1 MVWVPPNAGKPRN
14 ETPTTFD
21 MPKNPNDDPMAGRNL
36 NHWAFKDR
44 SGNMMMFNHQRG
56 YENVTIEHR
65 TGAKMQLMPD
75 GSVYIQAQKGQYTMT
90 FGENRMK
97 ITGSHDIV
105 VDGAASLKV
114 NGDYN
119 VTVGKDFNL
128 STSGDFNINALNV
141 RMKAGC
147 FDVAAKNI
155 TAVSEGGISLAA
167 KGAATFLSE
176 DGGMTIGSNKNS
188 VAIGAGKKMALY
200 ARTGEL
206 MLKSLTKIGAT
217 AGAGIQLQSG
227 GYLNAQTV
235 GALNMQSG
243 ATASIAS
250 TGTMAIK
257 SAGQAS
263 ISATTLGVNGPV
275 RVAINSGVEVP
286 PTPVAVDPSVDPDVG
301 FLQLPT
307 KPVPCGDPTTAI
319 AALSGAAA
327 PAGTAAAAAP
337 APAPSSSSSGT
348 TSV

>member
-1 MVWVPPNAGKPRN
+1 MTTWDSSGGKPRN

-21 MPKNPNDDPMAGRNL
+21 MPKNPNDNPAAGRNL

-44 SGNMMMFNHQRG
+44 SGNMMMFNHEKG

-75 GSVYIQAQKGQYTMT
+75 GAVYLQAQKGRYTMT
-90 FGENRMK
+90 FGEDRMK

-105 VDGAASLKV
+105 VEGGASLKV

-119 VTVGKDFNL
+119 VTVGKNFNL
-128 STSGDFNINALNV
+128 SASGDFNINALNV

-147 FDVAAKNI
+147 CDIAAKNI
-155 TAVSEGGISLAA
+155 TAAAEGGISLAA

-200 ARTGEL
+200 AKSGEL
-206 MLKSLTKIGAT
+206 MLKSMTKIGAT

-227 GYLNAQTV
+227 GYLNATTV

-243 ATASIAS
+243 ASASLSSGA
-250 TGTMAIK
+250 TMAIK
-257 SAGQAS
+257 SAGIAS
-263 ISATTLGVNGPV
+263 ISGTSLGVNGPTAV
-275 RVAINSGVEVP
+275 KINSGLQVA
-286 PTPVAVDPSVDPDVG
+286 PTPVVVDPSVDPDVG

-307 KPVPCGDPTTAI
+307 KPVPCGDPATAI
-319 AALSGAAA
+319 GALSGAAA
-327 PAGTAAAAAP
+327 PAGTAAAATP
-337 APAPSSSSSGT
+337 PT
-348 TSV
+348 TRV